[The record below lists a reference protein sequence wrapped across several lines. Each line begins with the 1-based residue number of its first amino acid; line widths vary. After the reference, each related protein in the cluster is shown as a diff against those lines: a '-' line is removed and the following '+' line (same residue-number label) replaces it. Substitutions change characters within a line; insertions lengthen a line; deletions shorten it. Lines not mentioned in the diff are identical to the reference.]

1 MPSTTARR
9 SIWIIAG
16 LAVVLLAVVVS
27 IPFVASTQIVRNRIA
42 HELSEWSG
50 YRVILRG
57 APRIRVW
64 PAFEADLQDV
74 AFLEWGTSDAPA
86 ILQADRIEIDLSAIA
101 ALRGDIAFS
110 EITVLRPVLRVAASP
125 DGIVLPAAPG
135 GSRMVR
141 AINTAR
147 ALVDAN
153 PAEPDISMMPSDA
166 FGTIEFTDGR
176 VLLVEGEGE
185 REILSSITG
194 RAAWPALNRS
204 GNLAANAI
212 WRGEALTIDISAQ
225 QPLALF
231 AGGNSRVTAS
241 LASAPLTGSFDGL
254 ATVSKSGF
262 VDGTVKLSS
271 PSLRRALEWSKTDI
285 QPGAAVG
292 SASISGR
299 LIGDSLRMKIEDAQL
314 ALGGHPGNGLLEFSL
329 ANGIP
334 AVSGT
339 LAFQSFDA
347 YSFISAFIRLP
358 GDGARW
364 SDEMDVAFTRQ
375 VNLDLRL
382 SAANAVVGPVTMTD
396 VAATAQVKD
405 GLAAFDISDA
415 TIFGGTLQT
424 GFRIDT
430 QADHNGTEVR
440 MLASDIDLQ
449 AAASAIGSI
458 LPLPKSKGTI
468 SVALKGPK
476 SSWEQLAQTLSGTV
490 SLKLGPGSLEGLDLS
505 AFIARAEQ
513 GGFFALNE
521 VPAGVIP
528 FESAEFRAAVSGG
541 TARLELARATLPE
554 KTVSFTGIIPYVGHG
569 LALSGLISSKESAAP
584 KQAPASFFVG
594 GSWDAPFVSPIIRSF
609 PIE

>member
-1 MPSTTARR
+1 MPSRTARR
-9 SIWIIAG
+9 TIWIIAG
-16 LAVVLLAVVVS
+16 VAILLFAMVS
-27 IPFVASTQIVRNRIA
+27 AIPFVASTQIVRNRIS

-50 YRVILRG
+50 YRVVLRG
-57 APRIRVW
+57 APRIQVW
-64 PAFEADLQDV
+64 PAFEAHLQDV
-74 AFLEWGTSDAPA
+74 AFLEWGATDAPP

-110 EITVLRPVLRVAASP
+110 DISVLRPVLRVRSSP
-125 DGIVLPAAPG
+125 DGMMLPAAPG

-141 AINTAR
+141 AIDTAR

-153 PAEPDISMMPSDA
+153 PAQPDVSLMPSDT
-166 FGTIEFTDGR
+166 FGTIEFADGR
-176 VLLVEGEGE
+176 VLLVEAGEE
-185 REILSSITG
+185 REIISSITG

-204 GNLAANAI
+204 GTLVANAV
-212 WRGEALTIDISAQ
+212 WRGEPLTVDISAQ

-231 AGGNSRVTAS
+231 GGGNSRITAS
-241 LASAPLTGSFDGL
+241 LTSAPLTGSFEGL
-254 ATVSKSGF
+254 TTLSKSGF
-262 VDGTVKLSS
+262 VDGTVKLTS

-314 ALGGHPGNGLLEFSL
+314 AFGGHPGNGLLEFSL

-347 YSFISAFIRLP
+347 YSFISAFTRLP

-382 SAANAVVGPVTMTD
+382 SAASAVVGPLTMTD

-415 TIFGGTLQT
+415 TVFGGTLQT
-424 GFRIDT
+424 GFRVDT
-430 QADHNGTEVR
+430 RSDHNGTELR
-440 MLASDIDLQ
+440 MLASDIDMQ
-449 AAASAIGSI
+449 GAAGAMGSK
-458 LPLPKSKGTI
+458 LPMPKGKGTLSI
-468 SVALKGPK
+468 ALKGPK
-476 SSWEQLAQTLSGTV
+476 SRWDQLAQTLSGTI
-490 SLKLGPGSLEGLDLS
+490 SLKFGPGSLQGLDLA
-505 AFIARAEQ
+505 AFVARAEK

-521 VPAGVIP
+521 VPTGVIP
-528 FESAEFRAAVSGG
+528 FESAEFRAAVSEGM
-541 TARLELARATLPE
+541 ARLELAKATLPE

-569 LALSGLISSKESAAP
+569 LALSGLISSRESAAP

-594 GSWDAPFVSPIIRSF
+594 GSWDAPFVSPIMRTM

>member
-1 MPSTTARR
+1 M
-9 SIWIIAG
+9 
-16 LAVVLLAVVVS
+16 VS
-27 IPFVASTQIVRNRIA
+27 AIPFVASTQIVRNRIS

-50 YRVILRG
+50 YRVVLRG
-57 APRIRVW
+57 APRIQVW
-64 PAFEADLQDV
+64 PAFEAHLQDV
-74 AFLEWGTSDAPA
+74 AFLEWGATDAPP

-110 EITVLRPVLRVAASP
+110 DISVLRPVLRVRSSP
-125 DGIVLPAAPG
+125 DGMMLPAAPG

-141 AINTAR
+141 AIDTAR

-153 PAEPDISMMPSDA
+153 PAQPDVSLMPSDT
-166 FGTIEFTDGR
+166 FGTIEFADGR
-176 VLLVEGEGE
+176 VLLVEVEGE
-185 REILSSITG
+185 REIISSITG

-204 GNLAANAI
+204 GTLVANAV
-212 WRGEALTIDISAQ
+212 WRGEPLTVDISAQ

-231 AGGNSRVTAS
+231 AGGNSRITAS
-241 LASAPLTGSFDGL
+241 LTSAPLTGSFEGL
-254 ATVSKSGF
+254 ATLSKSGF
-262 VDGTVKLSS
+262 VDGTVKLTS

-314 ALGGHPGNGLLEFSL
+314 AFGGHPGNGLLEFSL

-347 YSFISAFIRLP
+347 YSFISAFTRLP
-358 GDGARW
+358 
-364 SDEMDVAFTRQ
+364 S
-375 VNLDLRL
+375 
-382 SAANAVVGPVTMTD
+382 AVVGPLTMTD

-415 TIFGGTLQT
+415 TVFGGTLQT
-424 GFRIDT
+424 GFRVDT
-430 QADHNGTEVR
+430 RSDHNGTELR
-440 MLASDIDLQ
+440 MLASDINMQ
-449 AAASAIGSI
+449 GAAGAMGSK
-458 LPLPKSKGTI
+458 LPMPKGKGTLSI
-468 SVALKGPK
+468 ALKGPK
-476 SSWEQLAQTLSGTV
+476 SRWDQLAQTLSGTI
-490 SLKLGPGSLEGLDLS
+490 SLKFGPGSLQGLDLA
-505 AFIARAEQ
+505 AFVARAEK

-521 VPAGVIP
+521 VPTGVIP
-528 FESAEFRAAVSGG
+528 FESAEFRAAVSEGM
-541 TARLELARATLPE
+541 ARLELAKATLPE

-569 LALSGLISSKESAAP
+569 LALSGLISSRESAAP

-594 GSWDAPFVSPIIRSF
+594 GSWDAPFVSPIMRTM